1 MNPTNTTP
9 PIQPPARSS
18 SLVSVVAFA
27 QSLYFLVTG
36 IWPLLSISTFEAVT
50 GPKTD
55 DWLVQTVGV
64 LITVIAIVIAVAA
77 VRQNITFE
85 IILLAIGSALG
96 LAIVDLVFVAQRRIS
111 PVYLVDAVAEF
122 ILIGLWA
129 SAISLQRRGRST
141 PGAPSS

>member
-27 QSLYFLVTG
+27 HSLYFLVTG

-55 DWLVQTVGV
+55 DWLVQTVGA

-77 VRQNITFE
+77 IRQNITFE
-85 IILLAIGSALG
+85 IMLLAIGSALG
-96 LAIVDLVFVAQRRIS
+96 LALIDLVFVAQRII
-111 PVYLVDAVAEF
+111 PTVYLLDAVAEF
-122 ILIGLWA
+122 ILIGLWV
-129 SAISLQRRGRST
+129 SAWSIQKRSRST
-141 PGAPSS
+141 PG